1 MKGYKITVTLERTL
15 YVDSKIE
22 DEVIDPIKALKI
34 ADDFLKSKGVR
45 IPKLDMKDWSLV
57 NTDIKELNE

>member
-15 YVDSKIE
+15 YVDNKIE